1 MSPAKK
7 RPIARRTARRTQI
20 DWLKLSPGSKVPGGI
35 FAGISYARKKPEA
48 LIVGPWLDGE
58 LNWDTAVER
67 ASKVSVDEHRDY
79 ALGYRL
85 DLALCQATVPELFEG
100 RTCWS
105 CEQYVIN
112 GAYAWGHNF
121 YNGTQ
126 DRWIKSYKSRIHVF
140 RRVPI

>member
-1 MSPAKK
+1 MNPAKK

-58 LNWDTAVER
+58 LNWDTAMER

-105 CEQYVIN
+105 CEQRALD
-112 GAYAWGHNF
+112 GDYAWGQYF
-121 YNGTQ
+121 DDGSQYG
-126 DRWIKSYKSRIHVF
+126 WFKSLRLRVRVF